1 MAERAGEAAE
11 VPVPAGARRRV
22 NIRPGVCASC
32 CVQEKENIC
41 LRQSLRTV
49 GKEFAKQPCHAL
61 QYRRRRCHPQVR
73 QGVYLFVRCLA
84 ERHCSPRD
92 RIPCLAVLF
101 AKPVQTNLRHKKF
114 GLVCGGSAFSHHG
127 VRWLPGSLARRHV
140 AICPMRSWAEERR
153 QIILFTQRNK
163 NAKKQHLS
171 PCHPF
176 RTQPRDSLAAA
187 TAARAHRHW
196 HRPPW
201 CRPGAKLATH
211 LRRS

>member
-1 MAERAGEAAE
+1 MRVLLHTGKGKHLFATEPADGRQGICEAALPCVAIPTASLPPTGAARG
-11 VPVPAGARRRV
+11 VP
-22 NIRPGVCASC
+22 
-32 CVQEKENIC
+32 
-41 LRQSLRTV
+41 
-49 GKEFAKQPCHAL
+49 
-61 QYRRRRCHPQVR
+61 
-73 QGVYLFVRCLA
+73 FVRCLA

-101 AKPVQTNLRHKKF
+101 AKPVQTKSRHKKF
-114 GLVCGGSAFSHHG
+114 GLVCGESAFSHHG

-140 AICPMRSWAEERR
+140 AICPMRSWAEERG